1 MKERQG
7 NYVDEFGET
16 IDAIKTLNYNKWDD
30 NSYMITVNADDGI
43 PFSGNEGAVVTLK
56 VKAEETAELGLSTIP
71 LQNMELVYANGINY
85 SRPMNTVC
93 MVTIYQLFD
102 IVVPIS
108 VGGTVKGS
116 GTYESGDEVTLT
128 AVPDEGYRFI
138 GWSDGKSDNPYT
150 FDLTETKELKATFEP
165 IDYNLIY
172 LLEDVEYKRE
182 TISYGSEIIPSEV
195 PNKEGFT
202 FGGWEGLPETMPACD
217 IIVTGSYIINKY
229 TLIYSVDGVEYKK
242 VELDYGSIIPT
253 EESPTKEGHTFSG
266 WSEIPEVMPA
276 NDVTITGRFTANV
289 YTVTYI
295 LDDEVFKTEEV
306 TFGTAVPTP
315 EVPAR
320 EGYNFSGWGEVPATM
335 PAEDL
340 TFRGSYFINK
350 DLKYNLIY
358 LVDGVEYERVVL
370 SFGDAIVLEASPTKE
385 GHTFSGWSEVPATM
399 PLHDVTVSGTFTAN
413 SYRLT
418 YVLDGETFKTEQ
430 VTYGTSIS
438 TPEAPSKEGYTFS
451 GWTDVPTTM
460 PAHDVTVTGS
470 YSINSYTLLYIIG
483 GVEYKKV
490 ELDYGSII
498 PTEESP
504 MKEGHT
510 FSGWS
515 EIPEV
520 MPANDVTITGR
531 FTANVYTVTYLV
543 DGEVYATEEVVYG
556 EPIVLIEYPTKEGYT
571 FSGWSEVPESM
582 PAYDIEIAGNFE
594 LNLIKVLESERKV
607 DVYTLEGVRI
617 KIQLPVQ
624 DIFKELQRGIYLI
637 EGQKVVVK

>member
-1 MKERQG
+1 
-7 NYVDEFGET
+7 
-16 IDAIKTLNYNKWDD
+16 
-30 NSYMITVNADDGI
+30 
-43 PFSGNEGAVVTLK
+43 
-56 VKAEETAELGLSTIP
+56 
-71 LQNMELVYANGINY
+71 
-85 SRPMNTVC
+85 
-93 MVTIYQLFD
+93 
-102 IVVPIS
+102 
-108 VGGTVKGS
+108 
-116 GTYESGDEVTLT
+116 
-128 AVPDEGYRFI
+128 
-138 GWSDGKSDNPYT
+138 
-150 FDLTETKELKATFEP
+150 
-165 IDYNLIY
+165 
-172 LLEDVEYKRE
+172 
-182 TISYGSEIIPSEV
+182 
-195 PNKEGFT
+195 
-202 FGGWEGLPETMPACD
+202 
-217 IIVTGSYIINKY
+217 
-229 TLIYSVDGVEYKK
+229 YKK